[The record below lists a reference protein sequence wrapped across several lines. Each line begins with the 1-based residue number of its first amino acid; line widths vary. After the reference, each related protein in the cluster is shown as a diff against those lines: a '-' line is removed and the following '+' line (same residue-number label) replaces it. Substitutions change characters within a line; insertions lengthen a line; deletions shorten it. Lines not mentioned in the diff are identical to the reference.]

1 MSHIARESEDIR
13 LIPIDR
19 IEILN
24 PRERNQKTFR
34 EIVASIKALGLKKPI
49 TVTRRG
55 NGREIAFTLGDGTR
69 TGATGKVQTA
79 LALIVGSLGRWVES
93 A

>member
-24 PRERNQKTFR
+24 PRERNQ
-34 EIVASIKALGLKKPI
+34 
-49 TVTRRG
+49 
-55 NGREIAFTLGDGTR
+55 
-69 TGATGKVQTA
+69 
-79 LALIVGSLGRWVES
+79 
-93 A
+93 